1 MQTIEGFINNEN
13 KNIDTTVDDYFIKE
27 AYKRLKVSLEYFM
40 TEPRTHLETYSM
52 CLKFYFK
59 FDFMSFLKLLS
70 LLSRKIQ
77 FYCRRNCLQKD
88 RRVFVTRENTRRIHS
103 SK

>member
-52 CLKFYFK
+52 FLKFYFK
-59 FDFMSFLKLLS
+59 SNLVSFFVVVFFSLTLVSIIKSKSTVLLLTELPPRGLTS
-70 LLSRKIQ
+70 FCCK
-77 FYCRRNCLQKD
+77 
-88 RRVFVTRENTRRIHS
+88 REH
-103 SK
+103 